1 LINKEENRM
10 KNNLSG
16 KVFVITGTL
25 SKPRDDYKKLIESYG
40 ATVTGSVSKKTNY
53 LLAGANVGASKTNK
67 ARECGTQ
74 VITEDEFNQ
83 MIGG

>member
-1 LINKEENRM
+1 VNN
-10 KNNLSG
+10 NNLLG

-25 SKPRDDYKKLIESYG
+25 SKSRDDYKKLIESYG

-53 LLAGANVGASKTNK
+53 LLAGANVGAFKTNK
-67 ARECGTQ
+67 AKEYGTK
-74 VITEDEFNQ
+74 VITEIEFSQ